1 MVKWVIELVVVVVV
15 VVVEVVVVVVVVVV
29 EVVVNWKFFNQW
41 LIVLVVWS
49 LVVIWSWSHCG
60 WPCEGVALERI
71 QLRVHIDKVPLLV
84 DNLA

>member
-1 MVKWVIELVVVVVV
+1 MVKWVIELIVVVVVVAVKV
-15 VVVEVVVVVVVVVV
+15 VVVEVVVY
-29 EVVVNWKFFNQW
+29 WKFFNQW
-41 LIVLVVWS
+41 SII

-60 WPCEGVALERI
+60 RPCCEGVALERV